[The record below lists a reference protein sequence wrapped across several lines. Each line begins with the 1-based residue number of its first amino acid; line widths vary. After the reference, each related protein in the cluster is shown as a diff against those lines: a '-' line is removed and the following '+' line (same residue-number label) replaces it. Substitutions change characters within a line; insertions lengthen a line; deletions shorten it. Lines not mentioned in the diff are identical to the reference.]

1 MISIR
6 ELDGEIIIDS
16 IMLNDNIFI
25 NSTLDDCEISVIEY
39 NNDLVDIFGRRVI
52 YTMSQRI
59 NIINDFDFKD
69 SCVLQVFI
77 DDCDYYSILILL
89 EPEDKT
95 KKEKYTY
102 ALKIKSLCEEM
113 PNISYN
119 VTFDSI

>member
-1 MISIR
+1 MIIIR
-6 ELDGEIIIDS
+6 ELDGEIIIES
-16 IMLNDNIFI
+16 VVLNDTIFI
-25 NSTLDDCEISVIEY
+25 NSTFDDCEISVIEY
-39 NNDLVDIFGRRVI
+39 NNDLVETFGRRVI
-52 YTMSQRI
+52 YTMNQRI

-69 SCVLQVFI
+69 SCVLQEFI
-77 DDCDYYSILILL
+77 DDCDYYSILIHL

-102 ALKIKSLCEEM
+102 ALKIKSLCGEM

>member
-1 MISIR
+1 MIIIR

-39 NNDLVDIFGRRVI
+39 NNDLVDTFGRRVI

-102 ALKIKSLCEEM
+102 ALKIKSLCNEI

>member
-1 MISIR
+1 MIIIR

-16 IMLNDNIFI
+16 IVLNDNIFI
-25 NSTLDDCEISVIEY
+25 NSSFDDCEISVIEY
-39 NNDLVDIFGRRVI
+39 NNDLVDTFGRRVI

-77 DDCDYYSILILL
+77 DDCDYYSILIHL

-102 ALKIKSLCEEM
+102 ALKIKSLCKEM

>member
-1 MISIR
+1 MIIIR

-16 IMLNDNIFI
+16 IVLNDNIFI
-25 NSTLDDCEISVIEY
+25 NSSFDDCEISVIEY
-39 NNDLVDIFGRRVI
+39 NNDLVDTFGRRVI

-77 DDCDYYSILILL
+77 DDCDYYSILIHL

-113 PNISYN
+113 PNMSYN